1 MFKEVATFTSA
12 LKPKLRSGATLVYVE
27 DRIFLV
33 GGRDN
38 SSNLLDELLDCN
50 LLTGAHPRPREK
62 IIYF

>member
-1 MFKEVATFTSA
+1 MFKEVATSVV
-12 LKPKLRSGATLVYVE
+12 KQKSRSEANLVHVE

-38 SSNLLDELLDCN
+38 SSNLLEELLDCN
-50 LLTGAHPRPREK
+50 LLTGAHPSQTLIK